1 VAVKALAANVKKL
14 RKAREWSQ
22 YDLAAEA
29 GIEQNAVSLIEN
41 ERANPTLLVVEEIAR
56 ALAFDCLSCWR
67 QPRAHADPG
76 LSSSANNLAELG
88 HLCGLKWREVD
99 WLQVILRR
107 LPRTPVFTRRFRLA
121 YRRLGIPL

>member
-1 VAVKALAANVKKL
+1 MTPNGIELASPTLKKRAKKQSHGLNSTDRPTVPFGERFPTRDSAAVKALAANVKKL

-56 ALAFDCLSCWR
+56 AL
-67 QPRAHADPG
+67 G
-76 LSSSANNLAELG
+76 
-88 HLCGLKWREVD
+88 V
-99 WLQVILRR
+99 R
-107 LPRTPVFTRRFRLA
+107 LPELLETTARARRSKA
-121 YRRLGIPL
+121 

>member
-1 VAVKALAANVKKL
+1 MPKSTPSKKHAKTQKSHGLDSTDRPTMPFGERFPTRDSAAVKALAANVKKL

-56 ALAFDCLSCWR
+56 AL
-67 QPRAHADPG
+67 G
-76 LSSSANNLAELG
+76 
-88 HLCGLKWREVD
+88 V
-99 WLQVILRR
+99 R
-107 LPRTPVFTRRFRLA
+107 LPELLENIARARGSRA
-121 YRRLGIPL
+121 